1 MLDYTLIKILGVVSL
16 IQVWWVAVWGVCYMG
31 INYLIKHTM
40 LTELWVYTIMLIVIY
55 VFLFMNPELVKHLG
69 V

>member
-1 MLDYTLIKILGVVSL
+1 
-16 IQVWWVAVWGVCYMG
+16 MG

-40 LTELWVYTIMLIVIY
+40 LTELWVYAIMLIMIY
-55 VFLFMNPELVKHLG
+55 VFLFMNPDFVKHLG